1 MKISHTILLA
11 GVFVL
16 VAEIIIFQANSQE
29 YSGTVDES
37 LVNEDIVKKT
47 TTLYIFLGIIFFIF
61 GGIMNFIEKR
71 SERNT
76 RKHNNKK
83 TSVLLHLVS

>member
-16 VAEIIIFQANSQE
+16 VAEIIIFQANLQ
-29 YSGTVDES
+29 YSDTVDES
-37 LVNEDIVKKT
+37 LVNEDNVKKT
-47 TTLYIFLGIIFFIF
+47 TTLYIFIGIIFLIF

-71 SERNT
+71 SERKT
-76 RKHNNKK
+76 GKHDNKK

>member
-16 VAEIIIFQANSQE
+16 VAEIIIFQANLQ
-29 YSGTVDES
+29 YSDTVDES
-37 LVNEDIVKKT
+37 LVNEDNVKKT
-47 TTLYIFLGIIFFIF
+47 TTLYIFIGIIFLIF

-71 SERNT
+71 SERKT

-83 TSVLLHLVS
+83 NSVLLHLVS

>member
-11 GVFVL
+11 GVFVI
-16 VAEIIIFQANSQE
+16 VAEIIIFQANLQ
-29 YSGTVDES
+29 YSDTVDES
-37 LVNEDIVKKT
+37 PVIEDNVKKT
-47 TTLYIFLGIIFFIF
+47 TTLYIFIGIIFFIF

-71 SERNT
+71 SERKT

-83 TSVLLHLVS
+83 NSVLLHLVS

>member
-16 VAEIIIFQANSQE
+16 VAEIIIFQANLQ
-29 YSGTVDES
+29 YSDTVDES
-37 LVNEDIVKKT
+37 LVNEDNVKKT
-47 TTLYIFLGIIFFIF
+47 TTLYIFIGIIFLIF

-71 SERNT
+71 SERKT
-76 RKHNNKK
+76 GKHNNKK
-83 TSVLLHLVS
+83 NSVLLQLVS

>member
-16 VAEIIIFQANSQE
+16 VAEIIIFQANSQ
-29 YSGTVDES
+29 YSDTVDES
-37 LVNEDIVKKT
+37 LVNEDNVKKT
-47 TTLYIFLGIIFFIF
+47 TTLYIFIGIIFFIF

-71 SERNT
+71 SERKT
-76 RKHNNKK
+76 GKHDKK
-83 TSVLLHLVS
+83 KNSVLLHLVS

>member
-11 GVFVL
+11 GVFVI
-16 VAEIIIFQANSQE
+16 VAEIIIFQANLQ
-29 YSGTVDES
+29 YSDTVDES
-37 LVNEDIVKKT
+37 PVIEDNVKKT
-47 TTLYIFLGIIFFIF
+47 TTLYIFIGIIFFIF

-76 RKHNNKK
+76 RKHDKK
-83 TSVLLHLVS
+83 KNSVLLHLVS

>member
-29 YSGTVDES
+29 YSGTLDEN
-37 LVNEDIVKKT
+37 LVIEDNVKKS
-47 TTLYIFLGIIFFIF
+47 TTLYILIAIIFFIF

-76 RKHNNKK
+76 RKHYNEK
-83 TSVLLHLVS
+83 TSCCNFKI